1 MAEGATVAVV
11 SDGQTTTDWGF
22 ARQPFWLFSHLFA
35 ASIIVSF
42 IGFGFWQL
50 DRLDQRQA
58 ANRIIESRGD
68 QTLVLDR
75 APPTGDGAE
84 LDFQAVEGVV
94 RFIEVDL
101 GRVAN
106 RSSNGIAG
114 EHVVAIV
121 ELADGSPLAVNRG
134 FVPVNLVQP
143 LDPLPTEPVRVTGW
157 LRDTVERETFGA
169 EDLGSGRILPRF
181 DTEAVAARL
190 GRDLPPVWLQLAS
203 VEGAV
208 PGPTGSPEALALPP
222 LDDGPHLSYA
232 VQWFVFA
239 TLGVVFYGALLHR
252 RATGHRSTVTVAAA
266 PEPEIRV

>member
-1 MAEGATVAVV
+1 V
-11 SDGQTTTDWGF
+11 SERATTTDWGF

-68 QTLVLDR
+68 QTLVLDGWPS
-75 APPTGDGAE
+75 AEDGVE
-84 LDFQAVEGVV
+84 LDFQAVEAEV
-94 RFIEVDL
+94 RFVETDL

-134 FVPVNLVQP
+134 FAPINLVQP
-143 LDPLPTEPVRVTGW
+143 LDPLPTGPVQVTGW
-157 LRDTVERETFGA
+157 LRDSVERETFGA
-169 EDLGSGRILPRF
+169 EDLGTGPILPRF
-181 DTEAVAARL
+181 DTDAVAARL
-190 GRDLPPVWLQLAS
+190 GRDLPSVWLQLAT
-203 VEGAV
+203 VDGDV

-232 VQWFVFA
+232 VQWFTFA
-239 TLGVVFYGALLHR
+239 ALGAAFYGALVRR

>member
-1 MAEGATVAVV
+1 MV
-11 SDGQTTTDWGF
+11 SDGHTTTDWGF

-35 ASIIVSF
+35 ASVILSF

-50 DRLDQRQA
+50 DRLEERQA

-75 APPTGDGAE
+75 SPSIGDGAE
-84 LDFQAVEGVV
+84 LAFQAVEGEV

-143 LDPLPTEPVRVTGW
+143 LDPLPSGPVRVTGW
-157 LRDTVERETFGA
+157 LRDSVERETFGA
-169 EDLGSGRILPRF
+169 EDLGTGRILPRF
-181 DTEAVAARL
+181 DTEAIAARF
-190 GRDLPPVWLQLAS
+190 GRDLPPVWLQLAT
-203 VEGAV
+203 VDGAV
-208 PGPTGSPEALALPP
+208 PGPSGSPEALALPP

-232 VQWFVFA
+232 VQWFTFA
-239 TLGVVFYGALLHR
+239 ALGVAFYGALVRR
-252 RATGHRSTVTVAAA
+252 RAIGHRSTVTVA
-266 PEPEIRV
+266 PEPEPELRV